1 MSYPDNRCGPLE
13 GCRVFSRRWVVGAT
27 VPPPLPRD
35 YLDKIEHAA
44 FPLRVE
50 EPYDIGCIHVLR
62 AAGLV
67 EAAVTPS
74 VEPGKDYELERMR
87 REGGGNVSSPGA

>member
-1 MSYPDNRCGPLE
+1 M
-13 GCRVFSRRWVVGAT
+13 
-27 VPPPLPRD
+27 PRD
-35 YLDKIEHAA
+35 CLKKIEHAA

-62 AAGLV
+62 AAGMV

-74 VEPGKDYELERMR
+74 SEPGKDFELAIVHRITGKGREELERMR
-87 REGGGNVSSPGA
+87 RSGSGSDLS